1 MLSITPQPHDFPDL
15 LRRFDYSRLVV
26 LADENTHRHCY
37 PLLLP
42 YLPEQHDLIVVLAGE
57 THKSLSTCEKVWQRM
72 SELRLDRKAL
82 MLNLG
87 GGVITDM
94 GGFIAGTYKRGIP
107 FLHLPTTLLGMV
119 DAAIGGKVGIDLGS
133 LKNQVGLFK
142 LPEAIFICPAFL
154 DTLPRRIWLSG
165 FAEVIK
171 HYLVAD
177 RAAWQHLQN
186 QALET
191 LDMYSLIEKAVQI
204 KSAVVEQDMEE
215 RHIRKILNFGHTVG
229 HAVESYFLDF
239 DRPYLLHG
247 EAVALGM
254 IAEAQL
260 SYQKGY
266 LNETELTEI
275 STYLSRHFSLPQI
288 PTFAYPAIFEF
299 MQQDKKN
306 KLGQIQAVLLN
317 KIGAAKWDETLD
329 FEEFEQAMD
338 FTNLKTSRQL

>member
-1 MLSITPQPHDFPDL
+1 MITITPQLEDFPAL
-15 LRRFDYSRLVV
+15 LHQFDYSRLVV
-26 LADENTHRHCY
+26 LADENTYRHCY

-57 THKSLSTCEKVWQRM
+57 AHKSISTCEKVWLRM

-87 GGVITDM
+87 GGVVTDM
-94 GGFIAGTYKRGIP
+94 GGFIAGTYKRGIR

-133 LKNQVGLFK
+133 LKNQLGLFK

-177 RAAWQHLQN
+177 KEAWQNLQN
-186 QALET
+186 QAFDA
-191 LDMYSLIEKAVQI
+191 LDTFSLIQKAVQI
-204 KSAVVEQDMEE
+204 KSEVVEQDMEE
-215 RHIRKILNFGHTVG
+215 QHLRKILNFGHTVG

-266 LNETELTEI
+266 LSEGELTEI

-288 PTFAYPAIFEF
+288 PPFAYPAIFEF

-306 KLGQIQAVLLN
+306 KHGQIQAVLLN
-317 KIGAAKWDETLD
+317 KIGEAVWDETLN
-329 FEEFEQAMD
+329 FEEFARAVD